1 MAQQK
6 DHAAMGEQKAKAL
19 VAGGVALFVTG
30 LVIMALVVIPAAR
43 HTSVAVAQ
51 GEDAAEPGGEAAYP
65 GPGEEAGG
73 FPGEGGMEDM
83 AGMEGMPGMGGG
95 MAGAEVAVVPAGPP
109 VPPLEPSRAN
119 PFSIRAGGTAASV
132 AAASSA
138 TVYGP
143 DWSRL
148 PIAEHMAFVAPEIPS
163 AATPPA
169 PRISAGGAE
178 ALRITSILWDA
189 NGQAQAAYETDEG
202 RSGVLKPGD
211 HIEGS
216 TVVEITRTGVTLEN
230 RRSGTTRTLE
240 LRSRSKKPASSTNRP
255 GARGGNRAPRGFPG
269 APPA

>member
-1 MAQQK
+1 
-6 DHAAMGEQKAKAL
+6 MGEQKAKAL

-43 HTSVAVAQ
+43 HTNMAMAQ
-51 GEDAAEPGGEAAYP
+51 GDVADSAMEGGDPAAGGGAAYP
-65 GPGEEAGG
+65 GPGEGAGG
-73 FPGEGGMEDM
+73 FPGE
-83 AGMEGMPGMGGG
+83 AGMDMGMGAGMGGG
-95 MAGAEVAVVPAGPP
+95 MGGGMGVAEAPAAPVGPP
-109 VPPLEPSRAN
+109 VPPLEPSRTN
-119 PFSIRAGGTAASV
+119 PFSMRAGGTSV
-132 AAASSA
+132 SAAAASSA

-169 PRISAGGAE
+169 PRMSAGGGE

-211 HIEGS
+211 RIEGS
-216 TVVEITRTGVTLEN
+216 TVIEITRTGVTLEG
-230 RRSGTTRTLE
+230 RRGGGTQTLE
-240 LRSRSKKPASSTNRP
+240 IRSRSKKPESSSNRP
-255 GARGGNRAPRGFPG
+255 GRGGNGAPRGVPA

>member
-1 MAQQK
+1 
-6 DHAAMGEQKAKAL
+6 MGEQKAKVL

-43 HTSVAVAQ
+43 HTNLAMAQ
-51 GEDAAEPGGEAAYP
+51 GDDGAEPDGGAAYP
-65 GPGEEAGG
+65 GPGEQGAPGG
-73 FPGEGGMEDM
+73 PGGPGAFPGEGGMD
-83 AGMEGMPGMGGG
+83 GMDGMGMPGGGG
-95 MAGAEVAVVPAGPP
+95 AAAPAAPAAPVGPP
-109 VPPLEPSRAN
+109 VPPLEPSRPN
-119 PFSIRAGGTAASV
+119 PFSTRAGGTAASA

-138 TVYGP
+138 TIYGP

-163 AATPPA
+163 APTPPA
-169 PRISAGGAE
+169 PRISAGGGE
-178 ALRITSILWDA
+178 TLRVTSIMWDA

-211 HIEGS
+211 RIEGS

-230 RRSGTTRTLE
+230 RQSGTTRTLE